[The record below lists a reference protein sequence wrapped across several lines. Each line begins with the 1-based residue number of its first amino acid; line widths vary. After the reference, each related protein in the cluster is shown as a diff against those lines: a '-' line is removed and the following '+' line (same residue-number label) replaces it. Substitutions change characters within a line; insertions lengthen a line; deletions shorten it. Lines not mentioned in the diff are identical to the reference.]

1 MLDISESWF
10 LVNDN
15 FQCLRGRTEDLPV
28 FIKTIFKLVGARQ
41 EGKAVLVK
49 CQIFYMK
56 QQ

>member
-1 MLDISESWF
+1 MLDVSESWF

-15 FQCLRGRTEDLPV
+15 FQCLSGRTEDLPV